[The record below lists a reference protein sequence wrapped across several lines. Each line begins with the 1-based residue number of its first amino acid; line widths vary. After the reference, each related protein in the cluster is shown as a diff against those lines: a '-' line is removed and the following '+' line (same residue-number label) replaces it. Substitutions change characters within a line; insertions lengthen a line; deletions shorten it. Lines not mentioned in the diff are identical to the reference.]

1 MDYSLTTYDRIL
13 TAKCVFTVLPTG
25 ATINFQFPPRITN
38 ESNNSEWE
46 TKDVWSIE
54 QLKIHKGSGGR
65 KLNMEWDYVCTDS
78 TWNPTKISETLRLL
92 KAYFFEYKKEFYP
105 VVLIQY
111 TEVIPIPTQF
121 RLMSCQIDYS
131 PEIATSGGAS
141 HPLITKV
148 GVSLEVATTVSGN
161 KGAGSDKLKQK
172 PLRACDPRWY

>member
-13 TAKCVFTVLPTG
+13 TAKCVFTVLATG

-46 TKDVWSIE
+46 AKDVWSIE